1 MFVTNYLIYGFSMN
15 FFVGIIL
22 TCILI
27 VTIVSDFK
35 YYYISDRVIILGIIS
50 LLITM
55 IIFESNEYVFKNI
68 IYSII
73 MFGIMYLIKF
83 FLFCYTDLVITNTII
98 LW

>member
-1 MFVTNYLIYGFSMN
+1 MN

-73 MFGIMYLIKF
+73 MFGIMYLIKLLGNLIFKKESLGDGDINLF
-83 FLFCYTDLVITNTII
+83 FYYNKE
-98 LW
+98 